1 MKRIHTAPR
10 YRGSWRHQR
19 LLLLYWPLYLV
30 MFFFVERFY
39 PVEHYHVMHCAL
51 DDMIPFNEFF
61 LIPYLFWFVF
71 LAGMVVY
78 TLWREPAAFTRMMR
92 FIILTYTTAIVIYL
106 LFPTCQELRP
116 VVFER
121 DNVFTRF
128 LFYFYQ
134 FDTNTNVCPSV
145 HVIGSFA
152 VVFAAWD
159 TERFS
164 TPMWK
169 AVYLLIALLI
179 CVSTLFLK
187 QHSILDMLAAI
198 PICVIGYILVYRTK
212 HQKRGFL
219 YG

>member
-1 MKRIHTAPR
+1 MKRIHKAPR
-10 YRGSWRHQR
+10 YRGSWRHQL

-61 LIPYLFWFVF
+61 LIPYLFWFIF
-71 LAGMVVY
+71 LAGMVAY

-198 PICVIGYILVYRTK
+198 PICAVGYVLVYRAK
-212 HQKRGFL
+212 LQKRGFL